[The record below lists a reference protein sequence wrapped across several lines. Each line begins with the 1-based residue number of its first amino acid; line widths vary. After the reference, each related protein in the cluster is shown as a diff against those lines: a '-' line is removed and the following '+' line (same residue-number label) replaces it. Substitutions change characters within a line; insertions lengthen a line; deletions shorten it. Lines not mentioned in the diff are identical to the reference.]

1 MKKLGLAGTFA
12 HAWIDSKL
20 TPLVIAGSL
29 LLALLIVIGYR
40 LAGCENA
47 PRKD

>member
-1 MKKLGLAGTFA
+1 MSDAE
-12 HAWIDSKL
+12 HRP
-20 TPLVIAGSL
+20 TPSRSRHRWIAGSL